1 MTDTEAFQ
9 ISPEGAE
16 IYEAQFV
23 PGIFAEWAPL
33 LVDSASVRAGQAV
46 LDVACGTGIV
56 ARRAADRL
64 GADGAVIGIDL
75 NAAMLAVARRVRPD
89 LNWQQGDVAD
99 LPFPD
104 RTFDTVL
111 CQMALMFFP
120 DRAAALTEMARV
132 TTAGGTVAVVVPA
145 AINDQPAYGPLV
157 DVVAREAGQEAALM
171 LDTYWSCGDLTELR
185 ALFAS
190 AGLEVTATRTHT
202 GTATFSSA
210 DALVATE
217 VEGSPLIER
226 ISDDVYDRIKV
237 GARAALAPFL
247 TAEGTLE
254 APLRGHIVVA
264 SKP

>member
-1 MTDTEAFQ
+1 MSETFQLPLEA
-9 ISPEGAE
+9 AE
-16 IYEAQFV
+16 ISEMTRV
-23 PGIFAEWAPL
+23 
-33 LVDSASVRAGQAV
+33 VR
-46 LDVACGTGIV
+46 
-56 ARRAADRL
+56 
-64 GADGAVIGIDL
+64 
-75 NAAMLAVARRVRPD
+75 
-89 LNWQQGDVAD
+89 
-99 LPFPD
+99 
-104 RTFDTVL
+104 
-111 CQMALMFFP
+111 
-120 DRAAALTEMARV
+120 
-132 TTAGGTVAVVVPA
+132 AGGTVAAVVPA
-145 AINDQPAYGPLV
+145 AINDQPAYGPFV
-157 DVVAREAGQEAALM
+157 EIVAREAGPTAASL

-190 AGLEVTATRTHT
+190 AGLEVKATRTHT

-237 GARAALAPFL
+237 GARTALAPFV